1 MNTYQTPNLD
11 TSWEQLKEI
20 VQEQAELIR
29 TLQAQTS
36 QKKCEC
42 HIMDPSKMR
51 VLLWINRHK
60 NGKPDTCVLK
70 IAEQRLLGLPRS
82 DRRGETYWRFD
93 EIMEVKKEEAPQ
105 TSFKCSECKEEVLV
119 IGSDNPAEEI
129 RQREALKKEL
139 AQMEVKEEIKEEKPE
154 PQTENPP
161 DEEKSARQV
170 LKEQIAQALKEN
182 KQAEKPKTKENESV
196 PHSNN

>member
-11 TSWEQLKEI
+11 TSWEQLKET

-42 HIMDPSKMR
+42 HIIDPSKMR

-139 AQMEVKEEIKEEKPE
+139 AKMEVKPPE
-154 PQTENPP
+154 PQTENSQG
-161 DEEKSARQV
+161 EEKSARQV
-170 LKEQIAQALKEN
+170 LKEQIAQAMKEN
-182 KQAEKPKTKENESV
+182 KQAEKPETKENESV